1 MREGLL
7 EFSSLLRGETIA
19 LFYDNATTVAYLR
32 RLGGMRS
39 QVLFLKAREILRWV
53 ESMEITLLPQ
63 FIQGSLN
70 TRADLLSWPNL
81 VIGSEWTLHQEVVQV
96 LLYQWPAII
105 DLFTTSL
112 TARLPVFFAPARE
125 PKAARVD
132 VFLQPW
138 DNLQA
143 YVFPL
148 IAIKLRASHNCDL
161 TLLAPLLA
169 SKGMVSRSA
178 GTSIRHSNRTTQTSR
193 SAATTAFPSVSRK
206 SPYASSDCV
215 ATLRRFASQAGFSAT
230 VAGQLASV
238 GENLLD

>member
-1 MREGLL
+1 MTAEPRCWGGGGVSHPSQL
-7 EFSSLLRGETIA
+7 
-19 LFYDNATTVAYLR
+19 TT
-32 RLGGMRS
+32 G
-39 QVLFLKAREILRWV
+39 
-53 ESMEITLLPQ
+53 
-63 FIQGSLN
+63 
-70 TRADLLSWPNL
+70 L
-81 VIGSEWTLHQEVVQV
+81 VIKSV
-96 LLYQWPAII
+96 
-105 DLFTTSL
+105 TTSPTL
-112 TARLPVFFAPARE
+112 AGERMLFI
-125 PKAARVD
+125 
-132 VFLQPW
+132 LQVSI
-138 DNLQA
+138 LSEQ
-143 YVFPL
+143 
-148 IAIKLRASHNCDL
+148 LRASHNCVL